1 MGFLRTLFTACEE
14 TEEEKKEHDE
24 KSQFDIFKYDG
35 IQALRMGQV
44 DYAIACF
51 EHALD
56 IKDDT
61 ETQQFY
67 AGTLMQKG
75 DLEGAAEAFEE
86 LNRMEDGSNVETLLT
101 LANIYFQQEDYG
113 KMEEMCDAAI
123 ARDGA
128 LAAPYYYKA
137 CMQNAQN
144 DLLNAVA
151 SVTIAISKRE
161 DFNNAYLLRAK
172 ILCRMQQ
179 FAEAEKDIDRLL
191 DTDGQESDDEIVM
204 IKAEI
209 CEVLGKKEDA
219 KTFYRRVIELNPY
232 ATRAYL
238 QLGNI
243 LHEEGNS
250 KEAAAL
256 MEEGLKLA
264 PEEMQN
270 ITGEYTN
277 FEKKMQDAYDAI
289 NPFR

>member
-1 MGFLRTLFTACEE
+1 MGFFKTLFTGREE

-35 IQALRMGQV
+35 IQALRMGQT

-56 IKDDT
+56 IKDDI

-67 AGTLMQKG
+67 ASTLMRKG
-75 DLEGAAEAFEE
+75 DLEGATEAFVE
-86 LNRMEDGSNVETLLT
+86 LNRIEGEGNVETMLT
-101 LANIYFQQEDYG
+101 LADLYFQQEDYE
-113 KMEEMCDAAI
+113 KMGGMCDAVMA
-123 ARDGA
+123 ADDS
-128 LAAPYYYKA
+128 LATPYYYKA

-144 DLLNAVA
+144 DLFNAVA
-151 SVTIAISKRE
+151 SATIAITKRE

-179 FAEAEKDIDRLL
+179 FAEAEKDIDHLIGLGL
-191 DTDGQESDDEIVM
+191 DEDDEIM
-204 IKAEI
+204 MMKAEI
-209 CEVLGKKEDA
+209 CDVLGKKEDA
-219 KTFYRRVIELNPY
+219 KTFYRKVIELNPY
-232 ATRAYL
+232 TTKAYM

-256 MEEGLKLA
+256 VEEGLKLA

-277 FEKKMQDAYDAI
+277 FEKKMLDAYDAI
-289 NPFR
+289 NPFK

>member
-1 MGFLRTLFTACEE
+1 
-14 TEEEKKEHDE
+14 
-24 KSQFDIFKYDG
+24 
-35 IQALRMGQV
+35 MGQT

-56 IKDDT
+56 IKDDI

-67 AGTLMQKG
+67 ASTLMRKG
-75 DLEGAAEAFEE
+75 DLEGATEAFVE
-86 LNRMEDGSNVETLLT
+86 LNRMEGEGNVETMLT
-101 LANIYFQQEDYG
+101 LADLYFQQEDYE
-113 KMEEMCDAAI
+113 KMGGMCDAVMA
-123 ARDGA
+123 ADDS
-128 LAAPYYYKA
+128 LATPYYYKA

-144 DLLNAVA
+144 DLFNAVA
-151 SVTIAISKRE
+151 SATIAITKRE

-179 FAEAEKDIDRLL
+179 FAEAEKDIDHLIGLGL
-191 DTDGQESDDEIVM
+191 DEDDEIM
-204 IKAEI
+204 MMKAEI
-209 CEVLGKKEDA
+209 CDVLGKKEDA
-219 KTFYRRVIELNPY
+219 KTFYRKVIELNPY
-232 ATRAYL
+232 TTKAYM

-256 MEEGLKLA
+256 VEEGLKLA

-289 NPFR
+289 NPFK